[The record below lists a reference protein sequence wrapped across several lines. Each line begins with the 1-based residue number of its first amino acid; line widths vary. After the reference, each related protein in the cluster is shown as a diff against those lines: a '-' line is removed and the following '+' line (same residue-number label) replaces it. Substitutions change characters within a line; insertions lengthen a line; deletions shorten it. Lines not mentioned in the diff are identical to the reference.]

1 MAEPLPASADPAS
14 WAVVAYPSSS
24 SSPNHEEDDHLST
37 VVVAATDRSTADVLR
52 CEKRDGEDDEACD
65 DRRASLPDPSPLVG
79 PPSASAGNGT
89 ARASSHDDSVEL
101 LDPEDYVLAMFI
113 VRFDTHR
120 GNTVAWTYPENIDL
134 SGIEFSALPSGLH
147 LVEDDVIYFCKNTY
161 FGVSVFENTP
171 LEGEEGQRERGARMA
186 AVGLLSAKYAHLHRH
201 VDFLQ
206 EAARFHAADEAVSRQ
221 LLTWYYEN
229 QRKRTHR
236 SSATSMSSDPVPT
249 IAVPRQPRLNTHHP
263 AKMFVKFVGQ
273 CGPSIFV
280 LWKHALLAKRILF
293 MAAPPL
299 AVASSYVYCTCL
311 LASVASDCVDRDDPP
326 QLLQPMFCV
335 GVNDLHKLQLMDSY
349 VAFTSE
355 QILCEKRNT
364 YDLLVEPRM
373 VRKRG
378 QVPRAVLDVS
388 AGPSTTADPIAPNS
402 LQRLNTADRR
412 RFGDL
417 ARTFAG
423 IPAQEGLWQM
433 LERWWQQRLDAAMTG
448 EPAGTVAA
456 EEYDAQHEPLLASE
470 AQEAAAAEM
479 SSATPSLSSTAE
491 GFEEIDANVELVGY
505 FQSINTTLLR
515 HIRFLLSEQESS
527 ADGYTTIAAR
537 HLEDM
542 GLHPRDDAEFVEQ
555 LAALYYPRYGPVRVQ
570 QGKQRR
576 AELKTHG
583 EDANAYALVFD

>member
-1 MAEPLPASADPAS
+1 MTEPSAISATSTS
-14 WAVVAYPSSS
+14 WAITTYQSPSVAGDDHVADNALAVSTVLVDKEEGQRLDYEHASNDERSSS
-24 SSPNHEEDDHLST
+24 
-37 VVVAATDRSTADVLR
+37 A
-52 CEKRDGEDDEACD
+52 
-65 DRRASLPDPSPLVG
+65 G
-79 PPSASAGNGT
+79 PPSASNST
-89 ARASSHDDSVEL
+89 ARTCNADNEPF
-101 LDPEDYVLAMFI
+101 DPEDYVLAMFI

-134 SGIEFSALPSGLH
+134 NGIEFSALPSGLH
-147 LVEDDVIYFCKNTY
+147 LVEDDVIGST
-161 FGVSVFENTP
+161 
-171 LEGEEGQRERGARMA
+171 ERGARMA
-186 AVGLLSAKYAHLHRH
+186 AVGLLGAKYTNLHRH

-206 EAARFHAADEAVSRQ
+206 EAARFHSADEAVSQQ

-229 QRKRTHR
+229 QRKRNNR
-236 SSATSMSSDPVPT
+236 PLAASSSDPVPT
-249 IAVPRQPRLNTHHP
+249 ISVPRHNRLNAHHP

-273 CGPSIFV
+273 SR
-280 LWKHALLAKRILF
+280 RILF
-293 MAAPPL
+293 TATPPL
-299 AVASSYVYCTCL
+299 AVASNYVYCTCL

-335 GVNDLHKLQLMDSY
+335 GVNDLHKLMLMDSY

-355 QILCEKRNT
+355 QILCEKRNV
-364 YDLLVEPRM
+364 YDLIVEPRV

-378 QVPRAVLDVS
+378 QPSREVLDIGAQYGS
-388 AGPSTTADPIAPNS
+388 AAEAATSNT
-402 LQRLNTADRR
+402 LQYLNTADRR

-433 LERWWQQRLDAAMTG
+433 LERWWQQRLDAVATG
-448 EPAGTVAA
+448 EPSNGVAA

-470 AQEAAAAEM
+470 AQEAAATEIA
-479 SSATPSLSSTAE
+479 SAAPTLSSSNEAY
-491 GFEEIDANVELVGY
+491 EELDANVELIGY

-515 HIRFLLSEQESS
+515 HIRFLLSEQEPS
-527 ADGYTTIAAR
+527 ADGYTIIQGR

-570 QGKQRR
+570 QGKH
-576 AELKTHG
+576 L
-583 EDANAYALVFD
+583 L